1 MQSELWQESTLRLDA
16 RMREG
21 GRYKK
26 PNQPPESNKIE
37 RRERERERKYVKIA
51 DKNKYV
57 THRYK
62 TLLRTACCTATMVDG
77 GSALV
82 VGGSFL
88 SLRASSREG
97 NSVRMER
104 VGGERVEMDANG
116 VVHLHFCHFPLPPP
130 QKNNTTFFLKD

>member
-1 MQSELWQESTLRLDA
+1 
-16 RMREG
+16 
-21 GRYKK
+21 
-26 PNQPPESNKIE
+26 
-37 RRERERERKYVKIA
+37 
-51 DKNKYV
+51 
-57 THRYK
+57 
-62 TLLRTACCTATMVDG
+62 MVDG

-116 VVHLHFCHFPLPPP
+116 VVHLHFCHFTPIG
-130 QKNNTTFFLKD
+130 FLALDSVHKKIIDSIS

>member
-1 MQSELWQESTLRLDA
+1 M
-16 RMREG
+16 
-21 GRYKK
+21 
-26 PNQPPESNKIE
+26 
-37 RRERERERKYVKIA
+37 
-51 DKNKYV
+51 

-130 QKNNTTFFLKD
+130 KKKQHNFFFERLTNIATANQSSWKDTQKQTGKKASRPSKQKHTTEHCVFKNACDACKLYHCCFS